1 MSGALTHESPD
12 KFIVSSPAVKVK
24 SGFFSV
30 EDGVVAATSS
40 VVATA
45 VAAVLAVLSVLPQAA
60 VKVTVE
66 MIPNVSKVDVNFLQ
80 NFFHCFLLK
89 CFQNIYVSVAK

>member
-1 MSGALTHESPD
+1 M
-12 KFIVSSPAVKVK
+12 
-24 SGFFSV
+24 
-30 EDGVVAATSS
+30 
-40 VVATA
+40 VATA

-80 NFFHCFLLK
+80 IFFIVFSLNVFK
-89 CFQNIYVSVAK
+89 IYTSALPNKAAQAQYYRYT